1 MRSLPATGLAEAHA
15 VYGISLDPVS
25 ARLAVGGKVEMS
37 VEKQIEELEDFCR
50 RMTLVYGGE
59 PGWITLGRDP
69 NGWEV
74 FFFVRGVEGAPTYGV
89 AAIRSQVPWLPP
101 SRRSYELPSS

>member
-1 MRSLPATGLAEAHA
+1 
-15 VYGISLDPVS
+15 
-25 ARLAVGGKVEMS
+25 MS
-37 VEKQIEELEDFCR
+37 VEKQIEELEDLCR

-74 FFFVRGVEGAPTYGV
+74 SFFVRGVEGTPTYRGRGDTISSALAATKPQILRAAEQLAV
-89 AAIRSQVPWLPP
+89 ARGKNRDYSMDALRAATG
-101 SRRSYELPSS
+101 E